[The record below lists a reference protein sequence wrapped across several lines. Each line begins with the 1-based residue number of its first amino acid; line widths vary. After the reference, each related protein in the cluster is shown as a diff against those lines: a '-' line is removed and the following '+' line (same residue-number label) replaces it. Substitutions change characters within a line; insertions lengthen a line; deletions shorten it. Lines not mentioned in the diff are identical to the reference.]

1 MRFATV
7 FVLLSLFSS
16 FLRAQSPLDPQP
28 SPQLQQAIV
37 VTASRVPESVESTPA
52 AVTIITRKDLEK
64 RATRDVADA
73 LREVPGLIISRT
85 GSSGKATS
93 IFTRGGSSKD
103 TLVLWNGVE
112 INNPF
117 FAGYNFG
124 TFSTA
129 GVDRIEIVRGPFSA
143 LYGSD
148 AVSGVVNILADDKS
162 NRLDADLAA
171 GENGLAHGNLS
182 GSFTSGAWN
191 GGASLGY
198 RQDDGFA
205 NNDDFEHN
213 SATAGIHWNGH
224 PDLSIG
230 LRTRYSSYDLGVPFN
245 VNAAGTAFEPT
256 PHRREAGNELQ
267 IALPVHARVGP
278 VSLDLTLSTSNRN
291 DDAQDPNDPFGRLF
305 ASTESTTRRGHLTA
319 QGATRLGTLI
329 AGLEYEIATVDDISS
344 YGTNISNRERT
355 GKSLFVENRFTLN
368 TGNGTRLEAV
378 AGLRHDDFET
388 FGTELSPRLAAAW
401 VAGQNKIRAAYG
413 HGFRAPAVGEL
424 YFPFFGNPDLAAE
437 RSRSSE
443 FGYDRFIGRHS
454 IVSMT
459 LFRTKFDDLI
469 VYDTVSQTFQNIGK
483 ALSEGIEVGAS
494 GETASGLS
502 AGLTYTYLD
511 TEENETN
518 SSLLRRPR
526 HSGSLSAGYG
536 RGPWA
541 AHLVVTHNGSRADL
555 TDLFPYDRVT
565 NDAYTVADVALQR
578 SFERVT
584 PYVKLEN
591 LSDETYQEVFG
602 YPSPGRRAVIGVRFS
617 SERSRP

>member
-1 MRFATV
+1 MRFAAV

-16 FLRAQSPLDPQP
+16 FLRAQSPSDPQP
-28 SPQLQQAIV
+28 SAQLQQEIV
-37 VTASRVPESVESTPA
+37 VTASGVPESVESTPA
-52 AVTIITRKDLEK
+52 AVTIISRKDLER

-85 GSSGKATS
+85 GSSGKTTS

-103 TLVLWNGVE
+103 TLVLWNGIE

-148 AVSGVVNILADDKS
+148 AVSGVVNILTDDKR
-162 NRLDADLAA
+162 NRFDADLAA
-171 GENGLAHGNLS
+171 GENGLAHGSLS
-182 GSFTSGAWN
+182 GAFERGAWN
-191 GGASLGY
+191 GGASVGY

-205 NNDDFEHN
+205 DNDDFEQS
-213 SATAGIHWNGH
+213 SATAGVHWNGH
-224 PDLSIG
+224 PYFTIG

-245 VNAAGTAFEPT
+245 VNAEGSAFAPT
-256 PHRREAGNELQ
+256 PNRRETGNELQ
-267 IALPVHARVGP
+267 VGVPVHATLGP
-278 VSLDLTLSTSNRN
+278 VSLDLTLSTSNRE
-291 DDAQDPNDPFGRLF
+291 DDAKDPDDPFGRLF
-305 ASTESTTRRGHLTA
+305 ASTESATRRGHLTA
-319 QGATRLGTLI
+319 RGTTRLGTLI
-329 AGLEYEIATVDDISS
+329 AGLEYETATVDDISS
-344 YGTNISNRERT
+344 YGTNLGDRERT
-355 GKSLFVENRFTLN
+355 GKSVFVENRFALD
-368 TGNGTRLEAV
+368 TGHGTRLEAV

-401 VAGQNKIRAAYG
+401 IAGQNKVRAAYG
-413 HGFRAPAVGEL
+413 RGFRAPAVGEL

-443 FGYDRFIGRHS
+443 LGYDRFVGS
-454 IVSMT
+454 QSMVSLT
-459 LFRTKFDDLI
+459 LFRTNYDDLI
-469 VYDTVSQTFQNIGK
+469 VYDTVRQNFQNIGK
-483 ALSEGIEVGAS
+483 ASSEGVEVGAS
-494 GETASGLS
+494 GQTAEGFS
-502 AGLTYTYLD
+502 AGLSYTYLD

-526 HSGSLSAGYG
+526 HSGSLSAGYAHG
-536 RGPWA
+536 SWA

-555 TDLFPYDRVT
+555 TDLFPYGRVR
-565 NDAYTVADVALQR
+565 NDAYTVADLTLQR
-578 SFERVT
+578 SFDRVT

-602 YPSPGRRAVIGVRFS
+602 YPSPGRRAVVGVRFS
-617 SERSRP
+617 SERSGR

>member
-28 SPQLQQAIV
+28 PPQLQQEIV
-37 VTASRVPESVESTPA
+37 VTASGMPESVESTPA

-117 FAGYNFG
+117 FAGYNLG

-171 GENGLAHGNLS
+171 GENGLANGNLS
-182 GSFTSGAWN
+182 GAFASGAWN
-191 GGASLGY
+191 GGASVGY

-205 NNDDFEHN
+205 NNDDFEQN

-245 VNAAGTAFEPT
+245 VNASGTAFEPT
-256 PHRREAGNELQ
+256 PQRREAGNELQ
-267 IALPVHARVGP
+267 IGLPVHAKLGP
-278 VSLDLTLSTSNRN
+278 VSLDLTLSTSNRD
-291 DDAQDPNDPFGRLF
+291 DDAQDPEDPFGRLF

-319 QGATRLGTLI
+319 QGATRFGTLI
-329 AGLEYEIATVDDISS
+329 AGLEYETATVDDISS
-344 YGTNISNRERT
+344 YGTNLGDRERT

-368 TGNGTRLEAV
+368 TGHGTRLEAV

-401 VAGQNKIRAAYG
+401 IAGQNKVRAAYG
-413 HGFRAPAVGEL
+413 RGFRAPAVGEL

-443 FGYDRFIGRHS
+443 FGYDRFIGRYS

-469 VYDTVSQTFQNIGK
+469 VYDTVSQNFQNIGK
-483 ALSEGIEVGAS
+483 ASSEGIEVGAS
-494 GETASGLS
+494 GQTASGIS
-502 AGLTYTYLD
+502 AGLSYTYLD

-555 TDLFPYDRVT
+555 TDLFPYGRVT
-565 NDAYTVADVALQR
+565 GDAYTVADLTLQR
-578 SFERVT
+578 SFQRVT

-617 SERSRP
+617 SERRGR